1 LPAIVDIYLRS
12 DPVLPE
18 KKEHSTGQHVV
29 SINYLWFAAITC
41 LESFSMKNG
50 NCHKNRVVIT
60 GTGLITPVGHNVPD
74 TWAAILDGQSGT
86 GPFTVLEKGDH
97 ISGTICEVKD
107 FDPAAFMSRR
117 DARRRDRYQQLA
129 TVAANEAL
137 GQSGLVIN
145 DDNRER
151 IGITLGTG
159 VGGIQTLV
167 SQEHVVMNEGVRRV
181 SPFAITMIMPNG
193 AAGMLA
199 IDYGIY
205 GPTTTI
211 TTACAAGN
219 DAVGHA
225 FRAIQH
231 GEVDAVLAGGSES
244 ILASVAIGGFEKAGA
259 TSAKTHCTP
268 QPFDKNRDG
277 LVVGEGAG
285 VLVLESLEHAQA
297 RGAEIFA
304 EVVGYGQTTDAHHI
318 TAPAEGGQGAARAM
332 KKALDDAGLAPESV
346 DYISAHGTS
355 TPLND
360 ASETAAIK
368 TVFGEHAYKLAISST
383 KSMTG
388 HIMGATGAIESVF
401 CTLAIRDQILP
412 PTINYETP
420 DPQCDLDYVPN
431 QARPAHVRVCMNNA
445 FGFGGHNAV
454 LVIRAFEE

>member
-1 LPAIVDIYLRS
+1 
-12 DPVLPE
+12 
-18 KKEHSTGQHVV
+18 
-29 SINYLWFAAITC
+29 
-41 LESFSMKNG
+41 MKNG
-50 NCHKNRVVIT
+50 NCHNERVVIT
-60 GTGLITPVGHNVPD
+60 GIGLITPLGHNVPD
-74 TWAAILDGQSGT
+74 TWAAVLAGKSGT
-86 GPFTVLEKGDH
+86 GPFTVLERGEH
-97 ISGTICEVKD
+97 ISGTLCEVKD
-107 FDPAAFMSRR
+107 FDPAVYMSRR

-137 GQSGLVIN
+137 SQSGLAIT
-145 DDNRER
+145 DDNREQ

-199 IDYGIY
+199 IDYGIH

-225 FRAIQH
+225 FRAIQR
-231 GEVDAVLAGGSES
+231 GEAVAILAGGSES
-244 ILASVAIGGFEKAGA
+244 ILASVAIGGFERAGA
-259 TSAKTHCTP
+259 TSAKTSGTP

-285 VLVLESLEHAQA
+285 VLVLENLEHARS

-304 EVVGYGQTTDAHHI
+304 EIVGYGQTTDAYHI

-332 KKALDDAGLAPESV
+332 KKALDDAGLPPEAIS
-346 DYISAHGTS
+346 YISAHGTS

-360 ASETAAIK
+360 AAETTAIK
-368 TVFGEHAYKLAISST
+368 SVFGEHAYNVPISST

-401 CTLAIRDQILP
+401 CTLAIRDQMLP

-431 QARPAHVRVCMNNA
+431 IARPARVRVCMNNA
-445 FGFGGHNAV
+445 FGFGGHNSV
-454 LVIRAFEE
+454 LVIQEYTE